1 MEIERA
7 RDDVVVAATAGGT
20 TVILALLSG
29 VAGVVD
35 IPTVPALAPLVVYG
49 AYLFSRKGGPYGS
62 LDRPRNWA
70 AAAVLVGGIVVVAAA
85 ILPA

>member
-1 MEIERA
+1 MELERA
-7 RDDVVVAATAGGT
+7 REDVLVAASAGAT
-20 TVILALLSG
+20 TVALALLSG

-35 IPTVPALAPLVVYG
+35 VGTLPTLAPLAVYA

-70 AAAVLVGGIVVVAAA
+70 LAAIAAGTLVLVVAAIA
-85 ILPA
+85 